1 MEQFQRLRYNKTIK
15 ANPGGVNMEIEG
27 AIQIRVIPKIKGPL
41 KEKNI
46 VKLILWTIYHIHA
59 RQGPCRYVRS
69 YALTAK
75 CDMEVSK
82 RNATALLSIS
92 RELPILKNEVL
103 DASPLYW
110 NEDFVKAV
118 DALRVKKILKN
129 LKIFSPRKTPG

>member
-1 MEQFQRLRYNKTIK
+1 
-15 ANPGGVNMEIEG
+15 
-27 AIQIRVIPKIKGPL
+27 
-41 KEKNI
+41 
-46 VKLILWTIYHIHA
+46 
-59 RQGPCRYVRS
+59 
-69 YALTAK
+69 
-75 CDMEVSK
+75 MEVSK

-129 LKIFSPRKTPG
+129 LKIFSPEKRPADFRLAEFSPDAGGHHRKIRRPFLPYQCKADL